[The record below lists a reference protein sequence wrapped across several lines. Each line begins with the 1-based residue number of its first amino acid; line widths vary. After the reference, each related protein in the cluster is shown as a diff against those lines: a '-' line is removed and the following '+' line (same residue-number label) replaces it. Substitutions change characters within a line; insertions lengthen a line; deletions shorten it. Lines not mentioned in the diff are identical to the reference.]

1 MPKKINR
8 IKKIYNNT
16 EIEPADSPVE
26 AKGTTHDR
34 VEVLPPGSIPT
45 EEPAG
50 LPGNDEISSSSVSD
64 STIPLSSSPD
74 SLVNPKKEVPV
85 EDPLDDV
92 RLSLIADE
100 TLEAEKKS
108 KKWWRRNS
116 KKSRKDTIVKT
127 EGNFES
133 LTDFPTGNNTSL
145 DVVDERIQD
154 ENQRKEPLQ
163 EFDELIDM
171 LVTEIDEK
179 AEGAGTPSVD
189 LPSEPEVS
197 IDMDDLKKQVFQ
209 PRAAGEEPEISSE
222 VRSVIMEDG
231 EEIFVE
237 VQSAR
242 QDTLTERVAAVENA
256 LKPYRRYIYFT
267 IAFLGIVIAAGAS
280 LLLFNIYNQFQ
291 PPEPVEEVS
300 LPFPTSM
307 SLPGGL
313 NFALGKGTLTDG
325 EWNPRGPEWLE
336 GTEVCRWVAIPWS
349 RQLEAVIRTLNPN
362 DPIELVMSNNDK
374 LVYKVYS
381 VRQMNNEELQKV
393 DTNSPCL
400 LLVLAEAD
408 SEKRWVLTALP

>member
-1 MPKKINR
+1 M
-8 IKKIYNNT
+8 
-16 EIEPADSPVE
+16 
-26 AKGTTHDR
+26 
-34 VEVLPPGSIPT
+34 
-45 EEPAG
+45 
-50 LPGNDEISSSSVSD
+50 
-64 STIPLSSSPD
+64 
-74 SLVNPKKEVPV
+74 
-85 EDPLDDV
+85 
-92 RLSLIADE
+92 
-100 TLEAEKKS
+100 
-108 KKWWRRNS
+108 
-116 KKSRKDTIVKT
+116 
-127 EGNFES
+127 
-133 LTDFPTGNNTSL
+133 
-145 DVVDERIQD
+145 
-154 ENQRKEPLQ
+154 
-163 EFDELIDM
+163 
-171 LVTEIDEK
+171 VTEIDEK

-189 LPSEPEVS
+189 LPSEPDVS
-197 IDMDDLKKQVFQ
+197 IDIDDLKKQVFQ
-209 PRAAGEEPEISSE
+209 PRAAGEEPGISSE

-300 LPFPTSM
+300 LPFPTLM

-349 RQLEAVIRTLNPN
+349 RQLEAVIRTLNPD
-362 DPIELVMSNNDK
+362 DPIDLVMSNNDK

-381 VRQMNNEELQKV
+381 IRQMSNEEFQKV

-400 LLVLAEAD
+400 LQL
-408 SEKRWVLTALP
+408 